1 MLQSMLRSPSPG
13 ASSAHPYALYPYHQ
27 QRTATSWISLRI
39 PQPSYDSRKQSED
52 AGGKQ
57 SEDAGGK
64 QSEDAGG
71 KQSEDADVAEAEAGR
86 SDSSAAVWSGP
97 CEAGYSDDACGIKE
111 SVALTPSTFLLCL
124 YVYVRVC
131 VCVHACVC
139 GSGVVY

>member
-39 PQPSYDSRKQSED
+39 PQPSYDSR
-52 AGGKQ
+52 
-57 SEDAGGK
+57 K

-139 GSGVVY
+139 GSGVVF

>member
-39 PQPSYDSRKQSED
+39 PQPSYDSR
-52 AGGKQ
+52 
-57 SEDAGGK
+57 K

-139 GSGVVY
+139 GSVVVY

>member
-39 PQPSYDSRKQSED
+39 PQPSYDSR
-52 AGGKQ
+52 
-57 SEDAGGK
+57 K